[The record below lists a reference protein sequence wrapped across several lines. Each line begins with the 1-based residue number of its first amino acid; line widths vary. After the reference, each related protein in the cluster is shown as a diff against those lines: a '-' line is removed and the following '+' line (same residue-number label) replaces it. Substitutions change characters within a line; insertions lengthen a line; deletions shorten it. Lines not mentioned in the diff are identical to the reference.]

1 MRTSIRWIQW
11 RRAAFAA
18 AGLTI
23 WLAAKAPARNLE
35 DILKEKGVIDSS
47 EAAEAKA
54 AREKQQAATEKA
66 VSSIPALPEWVK
78 MVTLFGDVRIRNESF
93 FQDGTP
99 DRIRQRF
106 RLRFGA
112 KIKPSDEIET
122 GFKLASGNANDPISN
137 NQTFT
142 DEFTFKNI
150 NIANAYIKLT
160 PYKSIGLERPWVTLM
175 GGKFDQPMYV
185 PPTPNQ
191 LVFDSDLTPEGFY
204 ESLKVVDE
212 KEGFLRTL
220 ALNLGQWI
228 FQENS
233 NTGEAAIYGFQG
245 VGIAALGNALWTIG
259 VADYHYNDPSS
270 IAVAR
275 NTNSSLNITNFVTLS
290 DGEVV
295 GGLPVDPSKAG
306 PNKNGT
312 TAPTVD
318 PVTGATI
325 PGKPITITKLNSAFN
340 DLDVATDVLI
350 PTGWPAFPL
359 RVFGDFVDNTEASSN
374 DMGYQGGVTLGNY
387 KDPGDFF
394 FTYAYEYLETDAV
407 VSAFTNSDFG
417 RNGGTNTKAHILQTG
432 YTLTKNLSL
441 LSTAWIDKP
450 VDNVSGR
457 NSNTDVRWQVDAIAK
472 F

>member
-1 MRTSIRWIQW
+1 MKKRLVWVTVCLL
-11 RRAAFAA
+11 ATTAA
-18 AGLTI
+18 A
-23 WLAAKAPARNLE
+23 RDLE
-35 DILKEKGVIDSS
+35 DILKEKGVIDAV
-47 EAAEAKA
+47 EANEAKA
-54 AREKQQAATEKA
+54 AKEKQQATTEKA

-112 KIKPSDEIET
+112 KIKPNDELET

-191 LVFDSDLTPEGFY
+191 LVFDPDLTPEGFY
-204 ESLKVVDE
+204 ESLKLIDE

-245 VGIAALGNALWTIG
+245 LGTAALGDALWTVG

-275 NTNSSLNITNFVTLS
+275 NSNSSLSITNFVTLS

-306 PNKNGT
+306 PNKNGM

-325 PGKPITITKLNSAFN
+325 PGKPITITKFNTAFN

-359 RVFGDFVDNTEASSN
+359 RVFGDFVDNTETSSN
-374 DMGYQGGVTLGNY
+374 DMGYQGGMTIGNY

-407 VSAFTNSDFG
+407 VSAFSDSDFG
-417 RNGGTNTKAHILQTG
+417 RSGGTNTKAHILQTG
-432 YTLTKNLSL
+432 YVLMKYLSL
-441 LSTAWIDKP
+441 LSTVWIDKP
-450 VDNVSGR
+450 VDNVPGR
-457 NSNTDVRWQVDAIAK
+457 NSNQDYRWQVDMLAK

>member
-1 MRTSIRWIQW
+1 MKRGWLG
-11 RRAAFAA
+11 A
-18 AGLTI
+18 
-23 WLAAKAPARNLE
+23 WLAAALLSTGVAHARTLE
-35 DILKEKGVIDSS
+35 EILQEKGVIDSS

-106 RLRFGA
+106 RLRIGA
-112 KIKPSDEIET
+112 KIKPNDELET
-122 GFKLASGNANDPISN
+122 GFKLASGNPDDPISN
-137 NQTFT
+137 NETFT

-191 LVFDSDLTPEGFY
+191 LVFDADLTPEGFY

-245 VGIAALGNALWTIG
+245 VGTAALGDALWTVG
-259 VADYHYNDPSS
+259 VADYHYNNPSS

-290 DGEVV
+290 DGEVI

-318 PVTGATI
+318 PVTGETI

-340 DLDVATDVLI
+340 DLNVGTDVLI
-350 PTGWPAFPL
+350 PTGMPAFPL
-359 RVFGDFVDNTEASSN
+359 RVFGDFVENTETSSN
-374 DMGYQGGVTLGNY
+374 DMGYQGGITIGNY

-432 YTLTKNLSL
+432 YVLMKYLSL
-441 LSTAWIDKP
+441 LSTVWIDKP
-450 VDNVSGR
+450 VDNVPGR
-457 NSNTDVRWQVDAIAK
+457 NSNQDYRWQVDMLAK

>member
-1 MRTSIRWIQW
+1 MLG
-11 RRAAFAA
+11 A
-18 AGLTI
+18 
-23 WLAAKAPARNLE
+23 WLAAAVLSTGVAHARTLE
-35 DILKEKGVIDSS
+35 EILQEKGVIDSS

-54 AREKQQAATEKA
+54 AREKQEAATEKA

-78 MVTLFGDVRIRNESF
+78 MVTLFGDVRLRNESF

-106 RLRFGA
+106 RLRIGA
-112 KIKPSDEIET
+112 KIKPSDELET
-122 GFKLASGNANDPISN
+122 GFKLVSGNANDPISN

-191 LVFDSDLTPEGFY
+191 LVFDADLTPEGFY
-204 ESLKVVDE
+204 ESLKVIDE

-245 VGIAALGNALWTIG
+245 LGTAALGDALWTVG
-259 VADYHYNDPSS
+259 VADYHYNNPSS

-325 PGKPITITKLNSAFN
+325 PGKPITITKFNTAFN
-340 DLDVATDVLI
+340 DLNVGTDVLI
-350 PTGWPAFPL
+350 PICLFDLRFPL
-359 RVFGDFVDNTEASSN
+359 RVFGDFVENTEASNN

-432 YTLTKNLSL
+432 VVVMKNFSL

-450 VDNVSGR
+450 VDDVPGR
-457 NSNTDVRWQVDAIAK
+457 NSNTDVRWQVDAITK

>member
-1 MRTSIRWIQW
+1 MRTSIRW
-11 RRAAFAA
+11 RRAAIAA
-18 AGLTI
+18 AGLAVCLAV
-23 WLAAKAPARNLE
+23 WLATTAAARDLE
-35 DILKEKGVIDSS
+35 DILKDKGVIDSV
-47 EAAEAKA
+47 EANEAKA
-54 AREKQQAATEKA
+54 AKEKQQAATEKA
-66 VSSIPALPEWVK
+66 VSAIPALPEWVK

-93 FQDGTP
+93 FQDGTE

-112 KIKPSDEIET
+112 KVKPSDEIEI
-122 GFKLASGNANDPISN
+122 GFKLASGNADDPISN

-160 PYKSIGLERPWVTLM
+160 PYKSIGLDRPWVTLM

-191 LVFDSDLTPEGFY
+191 LVFDPDLTPEGFF
-204 ESLKVVDE
+204 ESLKLVDE
-212 KEGFLRTL
+212 KEGFLRTVS
-220 ALNLGQWI
+220 LNLGQWI

-245 VGIAALGNALWTIG
+245 VGTAAIGNALWSVG
-259 VADYHYNDPSS
+259 VADYHYVDPSS

-290 DGEVV
+290 DGTVV
-295 GGLPVDPSKAG
+295 GGKPVSP
-306 PNKNGT
+306 GT
-312 TAPTVD
+312 DAE
-318 PVTGATI
+318 GN
-325 PGKPITITKLNSAFN
+325 PITITKFNSAFN
-340 DLDVATDVLI
+340 DLDVATDVLV
-350 PTGWPAFPL
+350 PTCFFGLTFPL
-359 RVFGDFVDNTEASSN
+359 RVFGDFVDNTETSSN
-374 DMGYQGGVTLGNY
+374 DMGYQGGVTIGAS

-394 FTYAYEYLETDAV
+394 FTYAYEHLETDAV
-407 VSAFTNSDFG
+407 VSAFTNSDYG

-432 YTLTKNLSL
+432 YTLTKNLSF

-450 VDNVSGR
+450 VDDVSGR